1 MSRAEER
8 ANERYGI
15 TRGDDTQET
24 SGVDMQRAS
33 DYIDGYHQAEQD
45 LELTWEDIKVIE
57 KLLGFDNVIE
67 TPKEFYQGVL
77 KRFLWRKSEKKKS
90 VTTI

>member
-77 KRFLWRKSEKKKS
+77 KRFLWRKSEKKIS
-90 VTTI
+90 VTTF